1 MQLRSRIIFF
11 LARFVPGAFGIVTTA
26 VLTRL
31 LAPAAYGLYAL
42 GLSIVFL
49 LVIGVFEWLG
59 LSVLRMATSTKQPRL
74 FFGTVITCFCALCGL
89 CVGAAA
95 LVLHFFGLQRYEPLA
110 AACLITAF
118 ASAWFELNQRLQ
130 LAELREADYF
140 WSNAVRGASTL
151 IIVCTTAYFCR
162 NPAIILLA
170 VGAAIV
176 VAGGFARDSRL
187 NVLLCRF
194 DYEMY
199 RSLFHYGFPLSISIG
214 LATILM
220 SVDKWLLQA
229 LLGPQ
234 AVGLFTAASFVA
246 QVPVLAMAGGIGP
259 SAYSMAVHALEF
271 RSRETATAQ
280 LEQNIVV
287 LLGIV
292 VPGAAAIIALSANL
306 AHLMVGVIY
315 WRSVIL
321 LAPWLCSAAVLIS
334 VRIYYVDIAFQLAHC
349 TSSLIW
355 PTMITIAVNV
365 GLDLW
370 WIPLL
375 GELGAAIGSCVAAFV
390 GLVVTVIASRRV
402 FPLPLPIPDSVKVM
416 VSAGLM
422 FLVLNGMAR
431 FSGSLALL
439 GQVAAGLLTY
449 AGGAVALNVL
459 GTRDW
464 AFHRMDTWLNNL
476 RNRAPDP

>member
-1 MQLRSRIIFF
+1 MQLHSRIIFF
-11 LARFVPGAFGIVTTA
+11 LARWVPGALGIVTTA

-31 LAPAAYGLYAL
+31 LAPAAYGVYAL

-74 FFGTVITCFCALCGL
+74 FFGTVMTCFYALCGL
-89 CVGAAA
+89 CAGVFA
-95 LVLHFFGLQRYEPLA
+95 LVLLSRGLQGYESLA
-110 AACLITAF
+110 AACLVTAF
-118 ASAWFELNQRLQ
+118 ASAGFELKQRLQ
-130 LAELREADYF
+130 LAELRESDYF
-140 WSNAVRGASTL
+140 WSNTVRGAFTL
-151 IIVCTTAYFCR
+151 ILVCTTAYFCR
-162 NPAIILLA
+162 NPTIILLA
-170 VGAAIV
+170 AGAAIV
-176 VAGGFARDSRL
+176 VAGCFVRDSRL
-187 NVLLCRF
+187 NIMQCRF

-199 RSLFHYGFPLSISIG
+199 RSLLHYGFPLSISIG

-220 SVDKWLLQA
+220 SIDKWLLQA
-229 LLGPQ
+229 LSGPQ

-246 QVPVLAMAGGIGP
+246 QVPVLALANGIGP

-271 RSRETATAQ
+271 RSRSAATAQ
-280 LEQNIVV
+280 LEQNIVM

-292 VPGAAAIIALSANL
+292 APGAAAIIALSANL
-306 AHLMVGVIY
+306 AHLMVGITY
-315 WRSVIL
+315 WQSVIL
-321 LAPWLCSAAVLIS
+321 LAPWLSSAAVLTSI
-334 VRIYYVDIAFQLAHC
+334 RIYYLDTAFQLAHR

-355 PTMITIAVNV
+355 PTLITIAVNV

-375 GELGAAIGSCVAAFV
+375 GELGAAVGSCVASFV
-390 GLVVTVIASRRV
+390 GLVITAIASRRV

-416 VSAGLM
+416 ASVGLM
-422 FLVLNGMAR
+422 FLVLKQMTT

-449 AGGAVALNVL
+449 TGAAVALNVL
-459 GTRDW
+459 GARHL
-464 AFHRMDTWLNNL
+464 AFHRVGRWLNNL